1 MILGEGRNINGHQ
14 SFRKGPRLMR
24 KILLLLALAT
34 LTACSQTVHVGGE
47 GEYYQ
52 GIVPPR

>member
-1 MILGEGRNINGHQ
+1 
-14 SFRKGPRLMR
+14 MR
-24 KILLLLALAT
+24 KILLLLAVVTLA
-34 LTACSQTVHVGGE
+34 ACSKTVHVGGE

>member
-1 MILGEGRNINGHQ
+1 MGGISMAVNPLG
-14 SFRKGPRLMR
+14 KGPRFMR
-24 KILLLLALAT
+24 RILLLLALAT
-34 LTACSQTVHVGGE
+34 LAACSQTVHVGGE

>member
-1 MILGEGRNINGHQ
+1 MIVNPLAKSTR
-14 SFRKGPRLMR
+14 PMR
-24 KILLLLALAT
+24 KILLLLAVAT
-34 LTACSQTVHVGGE
+34 LAACSQTVHVGGE

>member
-1 MILGEGRNINGHQ
+1 M
-14 SFRKGPRLMR
+14 MR
-24 KILLLLALAT
+24 RIILLLALAT
-34 LTACSQTVHVGGE
+34 LAACSQTVHVGGE

>member
-1 MILGEGRNINGHQ
+1 M
-14 SFRKGPRLMR
+14 
-24 KILLLLALAT
+24 